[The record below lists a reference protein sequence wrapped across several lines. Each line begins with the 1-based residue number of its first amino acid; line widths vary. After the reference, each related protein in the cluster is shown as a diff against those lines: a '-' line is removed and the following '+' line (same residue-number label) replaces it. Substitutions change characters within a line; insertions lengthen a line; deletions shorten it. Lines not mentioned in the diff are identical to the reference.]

1 MLLLGPRLKVACIV
15 LQVFPPGV
23 GAIIAGS
30 KNPHSRY
37 LGRGIAQL
45 ALVVF
50 GSWPLIVPRDR
61 GARLGLD
68 RRLPHRPRRPA
79 AGAHEPTDRGRGPRY
94 APQAEALES
103 PQADRGAMKVV
114 LVTGTSS
121 GIGRAAVHA
130 LRAKGCRVV
139 ATARN
144 LDDIQDLAGD
154 GVDLVRLDV
163 TDDKS
168 RRAAVK
174 AVLAKHGRIDGLV
187 NNAGYGAYNP
197 MEETDIDDMRAMFE
211 VNVFGMHAL
220 TQLVLP
226 TMRAQGSGRIVNV
239 ASIVAHLVF
248 PTMGAYSASKFA
260 VRSMTEALDMEMRRF
275 GIRACLIEPGR
286 IKTGFHD
293 RAIEESAVPDGPYAA
308 LQERMQGLTA
318 KRGAKPEIIAKRI
331 ARACTSR
338 RPPFHAF
345 APLEAKAGNLAKRLL
360 PDALIHR
367 VVSWYFGAGRSDR
380 AKE

>member
-1 MLLLGPRLKVACIV
+1 
-15 LQVFPPGV
+15 
-23 GAIIAGS
+23 
-30 KNPHSRY
+30 
-37 LGRGIAQL
+37 
-45 ALVVF
+45 
-50 GSWPLIVPRDR
+50 
-61 GARLGLD
+61 
-68 RRLPHRPRRPA
+68 
-79 AGAHEPTDRGRGPRY
+79 
-94 APQAEALES
+94 
-103 PQADRGAMKVV
+103 MKVV

-130 LRAKGCRVV
+130 LRAKGCHVV

-144 LDDIQDLAGD
+144 VDDIQDLAGG

-168 RRAAVK
+168 RRAAIK

-197 MEETDIDDMRAMFE
+197 LEETDIDDMRAMFE

-260 VRSMTEALDMEMRRF
+260 VRSLTEALDMEARRF

-318 KRGAKPEIIAKRI
+318 KSGAKPEIIAKRI
-331 ARACTSR
+331 ARACTAR

-380 AKE
+380 SKD